1 MIVYRPTFPI
11 VFTLIILTV
20 VTIFLIELPFISINN
35 AAQARQGA
43 IPWTGRVGARSF
55 DIVMRVD
62 ILRIM

>member
-1 MIVYRPTFPI
+1 MVVYRPTFPI

-35 AAQARQGA
+35 AALTQDRQGA

-62 ILRIM
+62 I

>member
-1 MIVYRPTFPI
+1 MILYRPTFPI

-35 AAQARQGA
+35 AAFAQDRQGA

-62 ILRIM
+62 I

>member
-1 MIVYRPTFPI
+1 MVVYRPTFPI

-35 AAQARQGA
+35 AQDRQGA